1 MNRCSY
7 CGQACAGRTCAQHA
21 GLARREEIMRGDNL
35 PPTRFRA
42 TCPRCGDL
50 QKPGRKYC
58 ASCRSALYPGE
69 QFLNSLLKS

>member
-1 MNRCSY
+1 
-7 CGQACAGRTCAQHA
+7 
-21 GLARREEIMRGDNL
+21 MRGDNL